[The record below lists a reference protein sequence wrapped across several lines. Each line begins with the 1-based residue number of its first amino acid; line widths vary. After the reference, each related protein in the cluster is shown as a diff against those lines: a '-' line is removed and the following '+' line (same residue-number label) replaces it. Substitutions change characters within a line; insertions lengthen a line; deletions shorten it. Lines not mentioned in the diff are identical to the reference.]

1 MPIWLIP
8 CQLLCILVAATAL
21 RVESGQSNS
30 ASYMWLV
37 HAGSSDATGLLL
49 VQALQLVDSEG
60 LLREPSVRGLEA
72 LRLLMMLTSEE
83 NAKAGR
89 HGNNYRSFQST
100 YVEHLRILV
109 EDGKISR
116 DQISAFFLS
125 LIVNDSFA
133 SAISGQI
140 PAFTDDDIENL
151 AFFMQTDT
159 LSLLTNIA
167 NGV

>member
-1 MPIWLIP
+1 MNNPN
-8 CQLLCILVAATAL
+8 QLLCILSAATAI
-21 RVESGQSNS
+21 RVESGQFNSMSSLSMVS
-30 ASYMWLV
+30 ASTP
-37 HAGSSDATGLLL
+37 DAADILLAK
-49 VQALQLVDSEG
+49 ALEIADSES

-72 LRLLMMLTSEE
+72 LRLFLMLTSEE
-83 NAKAGR
+83 NARSGR

-100 YVEHLRILV
+100 YVEHFRILV
-109 EDGKISR
+109 EENQLVK
-116 DQISAFFLS
+116 DQIAVFFLS

-151 AFFMQTDT
+151 AFFMETDT
-159 LSLLTNIA
+159 MSLLTNIA